1 MAGFRS
7 FLQMGI
13 LIPCKTGVCQAL
25 FTEGMG
31 LTNHSAFI
39 PACSCVDPCLG
50 LARFLGSLGQLRA
63 LRRVEVV
70 EPSGPCYRPLYTPLA
85 PQSVMAGL
93 CAPGILPAAV
103 IQLFIR
109 RPAVFLLPYRPPFR
123 GYKQPDSTARN
134 SLRGLSGCG
143 MRLWPA
149 P

>member
-1 MAGFRS
+1 
-7 FLQMGI
+7 
-13 LIPCKTGVCQAL
+13 
-25 FTEGMG
+25 
-31 LTNHSAFI
+31 
-39 PACSCVDPCLG
+39 
-50 LARFLGSLGQLRA
+50 
-63 LRRVEVV
+63 
-70 EPSGPCYRPLYTPLA
+70 
-85 PQSVMAGL
+85 MAGL

-149 P
+149 SYQMQTGTAKRAACQTLLSERLGYPLGFLYTL